1 MAVGERERGCI
12 TAGVLAD
19 RTGADNCPLSP
30 PLPPEPSQPP
40 GVAGF
45 PFQILSHGGGG
56 DTEKGR
62 CEEGCRKKLNRGSL
76 TNTSD
81 NYSSTNV

>member
-40 GVAGF
+40 GGAGF

-56 DTEKGR
+56 RPRRGGARKGA
-62 CEEGCRKKLNRGSL
+62 GKN
-76 TNTSD
+76 
-81 NYSSTNV
+81 